1 MQDITSK
8 WRTIRDNYT
17 RNLKKQD
24 ECKRSGSAA
33 TKIRQYVY
41 GEQLSFLRK
50 TKELRNTDSSYAT
63 RLCSVVFNLINQ
75 FFFLQNCRNSI
86 FFKINLNID

>member
-1 MQDITSK
+1 VKKVNLFLFFILVQGITSK

-24 ECKRSGSAA
+24 ECNRSDSPAK
-33 TKIRQYVY
+33 KISQYVY

-50 TKELRNTDSSYAT
+50 TKELRNTDSS
-63 RLCSVVFNLINQ
+63 
-75 FFFLQNCRNSI
+75 
-86 FFKINLNID
+86 